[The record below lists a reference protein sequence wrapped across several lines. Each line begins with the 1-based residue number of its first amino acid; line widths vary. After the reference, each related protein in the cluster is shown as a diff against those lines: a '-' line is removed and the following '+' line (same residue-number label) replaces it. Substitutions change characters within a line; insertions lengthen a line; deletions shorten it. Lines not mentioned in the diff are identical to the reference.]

1 MISWSVFLEKVTD
14 DFKNQAYKFN
24 YIAEMNII
32 TIANKIDMSYEFYI
46 RHNMHAVEWKSN
58 AMINK
63 SKSLINELDRNLR
76 HDLIRK

>member
-1 MISWSVFLEKVTD
+1 
-14 DFKNQAYKFN
+14 
-24 YIAEMNII
+24 MNFI
-32 TIANKIDMSYEFYI
+32 TIANKMDMSYDFYI

-63 SKSLINELDRNLR
+63 SKSLINELDPNLR